1 MSKAKEPEITN
12 EIIKPQMMTVITRK
26 LKSGVTFEEYHNKW
40 EPNVEDK
47 ATYFSF
53 PVQIIHLVN
62 VSDPSEIISIGLLD
76 TTEEE
81 LFAEAK
87 RISAN
92 EKKRG
97 QKIAPLCDAVSDT
110 KLYRV
115 VKIDT
120 LGT

>member
-1 MSKAKEPEITN
+1 MTKAKKSDMVH
-12 EIIKPQMMTVITRK
+12 EIIKPQMMTVISRK

-47 ATYFSF
+47 TTYFSF

-62 VSDPSEIISIGLLD
+62 VSDPSEIVSIGLLD
-76 TTEEE
+76 TDEEK

-97 QKIAPLCDAVSDT
+97 QKISPLCDTLSDT